1 MATRKISDLTLLT
14 TVSPS
19 DTLLLLDNSDPVD
32 TNKKTEVGSIFKAVP
47 GGTQNQ
53 PGLAFDQKTAT
64 GLYSTTQGE
73 LGISLGDSKLLLE
86 KQSTSLVLSARD
98 SADSNL
104 DLTFQ
109 ALGTGLIRFNS
120 TIAINDSVFTVPNS
134 SDNSKIIKFSATQL
148 PTGTTRTFVFPD
160 AGIDIDTVVTTTS
173 TQTLANKTLTAP
185 IFTGALQGV
194 GLTLSGDLQV
204 DGNST
209 VGSESADTLTVA
221 ATSTFNANITAN
233 NPVTINAATTTTADV
248 TLNQT
253 SGTGSYRK
261 LKFFDTSQDTNAG
274 RSVADL
280 SVTTDSAARFLDLTY
295 YDQDT
300 DYTSTNY
307 SYGIRAASIGYTLPQ
322 VTVNISNG
330 AVASFTITNAGA
342 NITAAM
348 TATISGDGSDA
359 LVTPVV
365 VNGAL
370 ESITIDAGGQDY
382 TSATITFVT
391 TGGALQYRTYNYATA
406 TEDKKEIIH
415 TGNLNLISAIG
426 SVSNLVTTGSVNFDD
441 GTFILDNTN
450 DRIGIDRTP
459 TAYKLEVGGD
469 IYFTGGLLIGG
480 DSSSFVVQK
489 RLDATPLKFNKY
501 DGTNEMIIDAAGNV
515 GINKSSPGKRLDVV
529 GDSNVD
535 GDFYVTETDS
545 VNQIGGALYAKRLK
559 LTDLNGAV
567 QTITADSISATSRTK
582 VIFHAYS

>member
-32 TNKKTEVGSIFKAVP
+32 TNKKSEVGSIFKAVP
-47 GGTQNQ
+47 GGSQNQ

-160 AGIDIDTVVTTTS
+160 AGVDIDTVVTTSS
-173 TQTLANKTLTAP
+173 TQTLTSKTLVSP
-185 IFTGALQGV
+185 VFTGDLQAV
-194 GLTLSGDLQV
+194 NLTLSGNLQV
-204 DGNST
+204 DGNT
-209 VGSESADTLTVA
+209 TLGSDNNDTLTVA
-221 ATSTFNANITAN
+221 AVSTFNANTTLN
-233 NPVTINAATTTTADV
+233 NPVTITAATTTTADV

-253 SGTGSYRK
+253 SGTGTYRK
-261 LKFFDTSQDTNAG
+261 LKFYDTSQNTNAG
-274 RSVADL
+274 GAVGDL
-280 SVTTDSAARFLDLTY
+280 GVTTDQASRYLDLSY
-295 YDQDT
+295 YDMDT
-300 DYTSTNY
+300 DYSSTMK
-307 SYGIRAASIGYTLPQ
+307 SYGMRIASVAFTLPD
-322 VTVNISNG
+322 VVVNIVNG
-330 AVASFTITNAGA
+330 AVDSFTITDPGA
-342 NITAAM
+342 NISQAM
-348 TATISGDGSDA
+348 TAVIVGDGSDA
-359 LVTPVV
+359 IVTPVV

-370 ESITIDAGGQDY
+370 ASVTINAGGQDY
-382 TSATITFVT
+382 TSATIQFT
-391 TGGALQYRTYNYATA
+391 TQGGGLQFRQYSVA
-406 TEDKKEIIH
+406 TETETKNEIIH
-415 TGNLNLISAIG
+415 TGNLSLISQIG

-441 GTFILDNTN
+441 GTFILDNVN
-450 DRIGIDRTP
+450 DRVGIDITP
-459 TAYKLEVGGD
+459 SQYKLEVGGD
-469 IYFTGGLLIGG
+469 IYFTGSQLIGG
-480 DSSSFVVQK
+480 DSSAFVLQR
-489 RLDATPLKFNKY
+489 RLDATPIKFNKF
-501 DGTNEMIIDAAGNV
+501 DGTTDMMIDSNGRV
-515 GINKSSPGKRLDVV
+515 GISKTPAKIFDVS

-535 GDFYVTETDS
+535 GDLYVTETDS
-545 VNQIGGALYAKRLK
+545 VNKVGGAIHAKRLK
-559 LTDLNGAV
+559 LTDINGAV
-567 QTITADSISATSRTK
+567 QTITADTISATSRTK

>member
-173 TQTLANKTLTAP
+173 TQTLANKTLTSP
-185 IFTGALQGV
+185 IFTGDLV
-194 GLTLSGDLQV
+194 GTNLTLGGNFQV

-209 VGSESADTLTVA
+209 LGSDNNDTVTVA
-221 ATSTFNANITAN
+221 AVSTFNANATLN

-274 RSVADL
+274 RAVADL
-280 SVTTDSAARFLDLTY
+280 AVTTDSAARFLDLTY

-370 ESITIDAGGQDY
+370 QSITIDAGGQDY

-441 GTFILDNTN
+441 GTFILDNAN
-450 DRIGIDRTP
+450 DRIGISRTP

>member
-274 RSVADL
+274 RAVADL
-280 SVTTDSAARFLDLTY
+280 AVTTDSAARFLDLTY

-426 SVSNLVTTGSVNFDD
+426 SVSNLVTTGSVNFDN
-441 GTFILDNTN
+441 GTFILDNAN
-450 DRIGIDRTP
+450 DRIGISRTP

-545 VNQIGGALYAKRLK
+545 VNKIGGALYAKRLK

>member
-32 TNKKTEVGSIFKAVP
+32 TNKKSEVGSIFKAVP
-47 GGTQNQ
+47 GGSQNQ

-86 KQSTSLVLSARD
+86 KQSTSLVLSCRD

-104 DLTFQ
+104 DLTLQ

-160 AGIDIDTVVTTTS
+160 PGVDIDTIVTTS
-173 TQTLANKTLTAP
+173 SVQTLSSKTLVSP
-185 IFTGALQGV
+185 VFTGDLQGV
-194 GLTLSGDLQV
+194 NLTLSGNLQV
-204 DGNST
+204 DGNTT
-209 VGSESADTLTVA
+209 VGSDNNDTLTVA
-221 ATSTFNANITAN
+221 AVSTFNANTTLN
-233 NPVTINAATTTTADV
+233 NPVTVNAATTTTADV
-248 TLNQT
+248 QINQT

-261 LKFFDTSQDTNAG
+261 LKFFDTSQNTNAG
-274 RSVADL
+274 SQVGDL
-280 SVTTDSAARFLDLTY
+280 GVTTDSASRFLDLTY
-295 YDQDT
+295 HDMDT
-300 DYTSTNY
+300 DYSSTLS
-307 SYGIRAASIGYTLPQ
+307 SYGMRIASIAYTLPD
-322 VTVNISNG
+322 VTVNIVNG
-330 AVASFTITNAGA
+330 AVDSFTIANAGA
-342 NITAAM
+342 NISQGLTAVI
-348 TATISGDGSDA
+348 TGDGSDA

-370 ESITIDAGGQDY
+370 ASITIDAGGQDY
-382 TSATITFVT
+382 TAATITFTT
-391 TGGALQYRTYNYATA
+391 TGGGLQYRTYNQALEQET
-406 TEDKKEIIH
+406 KNEIIH
-415 TGNLNLISAIG
+415 TGNLNLISQIG

-441 GTFILDNTN
+441 GTFVLDNTN
-450 DRIGIDRTP
+450 DRVGIDIVP
-459 TAYKLEVGGD
+459 SAYKLEVVGD
-469 IYFTGGLLIGG
+469 IYFTGSQLIGG
-480 DSSSFVVQK
+480 DSSQFVLQR
-489 RLDATPLKFNKY
+489 RLAATTMKFNKH
-501 DGTNEMIIDAAGNV
+501 DGTTQMLIDSDGNV
-515 GINKSSPGKRLDVV
+515 GINKSPTKRFDVD

-545 VNQIGGALYAKRLK
+545 VNAVGGSIYAKRLK

>member
-209 VGSESADTLTVA
+209 VGSEAADTLTVA

-370 ESITIDAGGQDY
+370 QSITIDAGGQDY

-441 GTFILDNTN
+441 GTFILDNAN
-450 DRIGIDRTP
+450 DRIGISRTP

-501 DGTNEMIIDAAGNV
+501 DGSNEMIIDAAGNV

-545 VNQIGGALYAKRLK
+545 VNKIGGALYAKRLK

>member
-32 TNKKTEVGSIFKAVP
+32 TNKKSEVGSIFKAVP
-47 GGTQNQ
+47 GGSQNQ

-134 SDNSKIIKFSATQL
+134 SDNSKVIKFSATQL

-160 AGIDIDTVVTTTS
+160 AGVDIDTIVTTSS
-173 TQTLANKTLTAP
+173 TQTLTSKTLVSP
-185 IFTGALQGV
+185 VFSGDLTGV
-194 GLTLSGDLQV
+194 NLTLSGNLQV

-209 VGSESADTLTVA
+209 LGSDNNDTLTVA
-221 ATSTFNANITAN
+221 AVSTFNANLTAN
-233 NPVTINAATTTTADV
+233 NPVTINAATTTTDDV
-248 TLNQT
+248 TINQT
-253 SGTGSYRK
+253 SGTGTYKK

-274 RSVADL
+274 REVADL
-280 SVTTDSAARFLDLTY
+280 AVTTDSAARFLDLSY
-295 YDQDT
+295 YDRDT
-300 DYTSTNY
+300 DYSSTNY
-307 SYGIRAASIGYTLPQ
+307 TYGMRIASIGYTLPEVV
-322 VTVNISNG
+322 VTITNG
-330 AVASFTITNAGA
+330 AVAGFTITNPGA
-342 NITAAM
+342 NISNTM
-348 TATISGDGSDA
+348 TATIVGDGSDA
-359 LVTPVV
+359 IITPVV
-365 VNGAL
+365 INGAL
-370 ESITIDAGGQDY
+370 DSITINAGGQDY
-382 TSATITFVT
+382 TSATVTFVT
-391 TGGALQYRTYNYATA
+391 SGGALQYRTYDHTGSSEAKN
-406 TEDKKEIIH
+406 EIIH

-426 SVSNLVTTGSVNFDD
+426 SVSNLITTGSVNFDD
-441 GTFILDNTN
+441 GTFVLDDTN
-450 DRIGIDRTP
+450 NRIGIGLTP
-459 TAYKLEVGGD
+459 SAYKLEVGGD
-469 IYFTGGLLIGG
+469 IYFTGSQFIGG
-480 DSSSFVVQK
+480 DSSSFVLQR
-489 RLDATPLKFNKY
+489 RLDATPIKFNKY
-501 DGTNEMIIDAAGNV
+501 DGTTEMIIDSAGNV
-515 GINKSSPGKRLDVV
+515 GINKTTPSKRLDVS

-535 GDFYVTETDS
+535 GDFYVTETDP
-545 VNQIGGALYAKRLK
+545 VNKVGGAIVAKRLK

-567 QTITADSISATSRTK
+567 QTITADTISATSRTK

>member
-32 TNKKTEVGSIFKAVP
+32 TNKKSEVGSIFKAVP
-47 GGTQNQ
+47 GGSQNQ

-104 DLTFQ
+104 DLTLQ

-160 AGIDIDTVVTTTS
+160 AGVDIDTIVTTSS
-173 TQTLANKTLTAP
+173 TQTLTSKTLVSP
-185 IFTGALQGV
+185 IFSGDLTGV
-194 GLTLSGDLQV
+194 NLTLSGDLQV

-209 VGSESADTLTVA
+209 IGSDNTDTLTVA
-221 ATSTFNANITAN
+221 AVTTLNANLTAN
-233 NPVTINAATTTTADV
+233 NPVTINATTTATDDI
-248 TLNQT
+248 TLNQISST
-253 SGTGSYRK
+253 GTYKK

-274 RSVADL
+274 KLAGDL
-280 SVTTDSAARFLDLTY
+280 AVSTDSASRYLDLAY
-295 YDQDT
+295 YDRDT
-300 DYTSTNY
+300 DYSSTNY
-307 SYGIRAASIGYTLPQ
+307 SYGMRIASIGYTMPS
-322 VTVNISNG
+322 VVVNITNG
-330 AVASFTITNAGA
+330 AVSGFTIVNPGA
-342 NITAAM
+342 NISKAM
-348 TATISGDGSDA
+348 TAVITGDGSDA

-370 ESITIDAGGQDY
+370 SSVTIDAGGQDY
-382 TSATITFVT
+382 TTAAIEFT
-391 TGGALQYRTYNYATA
+391 TSGGALQYRQYDYGSS
-406 TEDKKEIIH
+406 TETKNEIIH
-415 TGNLNLISAIG
+415 TGNLSLISQIG
-426 SVSNLVTTGSVNFDD
+426 AVSNLVTTGSVNFDD
-441 GTFILDNTN
+441 GTFILDDTN
-450 DRIGIDRTP
+450 DRVGIDITP

-469 IYFTGGLLIGG
+469 IYFTGGQLIGG
-480 DSSSFVVQK
+480 DSSAFVLQR
-489 RLDATPLKFNKY
+489 RLDATPIRFNKF
-501 DGTNEMIIDAAGNV
+501 DGTTEMMIDSNGNV
-515 GINKSSPGKRLDVV
+515 GIAKTPAKRLDVT

-535 GDFYVTETDS
+535 GDFYVTETDP
-545 VNQIGGALYAKRLK
+545 VNKTGGAIYAKRLK

-567 QTITADSISATSRTK
+567 QTITADTISATSRTK

>member
-1 MATRKISDLTLLT
+1 VATRKISDLTLLT

-32 TNKKTEVGSIFKAVP
+32 TNKKSEVGSIFKAVP
-47 GGTQNQ
+47 GGSQNQ

-160 AGIDIDTVVTTTS
+160 AGVDIDTIVTTSS
-173 TQTLANKTLTAP
+173 TQTLTSKTLVSP
-185 IFTGALQGV
+185 IFTGDLQGAN
-194 GLTLSGDLQV
+194 LTLSGDLQV
-204 DGNST
+204 DGNTT
-209 VGSESADTLTVA
+209 VGSDNNDTLTVA
-221 ATSTFNANITAN
+221 AVSTFNANATLN
-233 NPVTINAATTTTADV
+233 NPVTINAATTSTDDITI
-248 TLNQT
+248 NQT
-253 SGTGSYRK
+253 SGTGTYKK

-274 RSVADL
+274 RNVADL
-280 SVTTDSAARFLDLTY
+280 AVSTDQASRYLDLKY

-300 DYTSTNY
+300 DYSSTNY
-307 SYGIRAASIGYTLPQ
+307 TYGMRIASIAYTMPD
-322 VTVNISNG
+322 VTVNITNG
-330 AVASFTITNAGA
+330 AVAGFTITDPGA
-342 NITAAM
+342 NISGSLTAV
-348 TATISGDGSDA
+348 IVGDGSDA
-359 LVTPVV
+359 IVTPVV
-365 VNGAL
+365 INGEL
-370 ESITIDAGGQDY
+370 SSITIDAGGQDY
-382 TSATITFVT
+382 TSATINFTTF
-391 TGGALQYRTYNYATA
+391 GGGIQYRQYNHATA
-406 TEDKKEIIH
+406 TETKNEIIH
-415 TGNLNLISAIG
+415 TGNLSLISQIG
-426 SVSNLVTTGSVNFDD
+426 SVSNLITTGSVNFDD
-441 GTFILDNTN
+441 GTFILDDTN
-450 DRIGIDRTP
+450 DRVGIDITP

-469 IYFTGGLLIGG
+469 IYFTGSQLIGG
-480 DSSSFVVQK
+480 DTSAFVFQR
-489 RLDATPLKFNKY
+489 RLDATPMKFNKY
-501 DGTNEMIIDAAGNV
+501 DGTTEMMIDSNGQV
-515 GINKSSPGKRLDVV
+515 GINKSPTKRFDVD

-545 VNQIGGALYAKRLK
+545 VNQVGGAVHAKRLK
-559 LTDLNGAV
+559 LTDINGAV
-567 QTITADSISATSRTK
+567 QTITADTISATSRTK

>member
-1 MATRKISDLTLLT
+1 VATRKISDLTLLT

-32 TNKKTEVGSIFKAVP
+32 TNKKSEVGSIFKAVP
-47 GGTQNQ
+47 GGSQNQ

-86 KQSTSLVLSARD
+86 KQSTSLVLSCRD

-104 DLTFQ
+104 DLTLQ

-160 AGIDIDTVVTTTS
+160 PGVDIDTIVTTS
-173 TQTLANKTLTAP
+173 SVQTLSSKTLVSP
-185 IFTGALQGV
+185 VFTGDLQGV
-194 GLTLSGDLQV
+194 NLTLSGNLQV
-204 DGNST
+204 DGNTT
-209 VGSESADTLTVA
+209 VGSDNNDTLTVA
-221 ATSTFNANITAN
+221 AVSTFNANTTLN
-233 NPVTINAATTTTADV
+233 NPVTVNAATTTTADV
-248 TLNQT
+248 QINQT

-261 LKFFDTSQDTNAG
+261 LKFFDTSQNTNAG
-274 RSVADL
+274 SQVGDL
-280 SVTTDSAARFLDLTY
+280 GVTTDSASRFLDLTY
-295 YDQDT
+295 HDMDT
-300 DYTSTNY
+300 DYSSTLS
-307 SYGIRAASIGYTLPQ
+307 SYGMRIASIAYTLPD
-322 VTVNISNG
+322 VTVNIVNG
-330 AVASFTITNAGA
+330 AVDSFTIANAGA
-342 NITAAM
+342 NISQGLTAVI
-348 TATISGDGSDA
+348 TGDGSDA

-370 ESITIDAGGQDY
+370 ASITIDAGGQDY
-382 TSATITFVT
+382 TAATITFTT
-391 TGGALQYRTYNYATA
+391 TGGGLQYRTYNQALEQET
-406 TEDKKEIIH
+406 KNEIIH
-415 TGNLNLISAIG
+415 TGNLNLISQIG
-426 SVSNLVTTGSVNFDD
+426 SVTNLVTTGSVNFDD
-441 GTFILDNTN
+441 GTFVLDNTN
-450 DRIGIDRTP
+450 DRVGIDIVP
-459 TAYKLEVGGD
+459 SAYKLEVGGD
-469 IYFTGGLLIGG
+469 IYFTGSQLIGG
-480 DSSSFVVQK
+480 DSSQFVLQR
-489 RLDATPLKFNKY
+489 RLAATTMKFNKH
-501 DGTNEMIIDAAGNV
+501 DGTTQMLIDSDGNV
-515 GINKSSPGKRLDVV
+515 GINKSPTKRFDVD

-545 VNQIGGALYAKRLK
+545 VNAVGGSIYAKRLK

>member
-32 TNKKTEVGSIFKAVP
+32 TNKKSEVGSIFKAVP
-47 GGTQNQ
+47 GGSQNQ

-160 AGIDIDTVVTTTS
+160 AGVDIDTIVTTSS
-173 TQTLANKTLTAP
+173 TQTLTSKTLVSP
-185 IFTGALQGV
+185 IFTGDLTGV
-194 GLTLSGDLQV
+194 NLTLSGDLQV

-209 VGSESADTLTVA
+209 IGSDNNDTLTVA
-221 ATSTFNANITAN
+221 AVSTFNANATLN
-233 NPVTINAATTTTADV
+233 NPVTINAATTSTDDITI
-248 TLNQT
+248 NQT
-253 SGTGSYRK
+253 SGTGTYKK

-274 RSVADL
+274 RDVADL
-280 SVTTDSAARFLDLTY
+280 AVSTDQASRYLDLKY

-300 DYTSTNY
+300 DYSSTNY
-307 SYGIRAASIGYTLPQ
+307 TYGMRIASIAYTMPD
-322 VTVNISNG
+322 VTVNITNG
-330 AVASFTITNAGA
+330 AVAGFTITDPGA
-342 NITAAM
+342 NISGSLTAV
-348 TATISGDGSDA
+348 IVGDGSDA
-359 LVTPVV
+359 IVTPVV
-365 VNGAL
+365 INGEL
-370 ESITIDAGGQDY
+370 SSITIDAGGQDY
-382 TSATITFVT
+382 TSATINFTTF
-391 TGGALQYRTYNYATA
+391 GGGLQYRQYNHATS
-406 TEDKKEIIH
+406 TETKNEIIH
-415 TGNLNLISAIG
+415 TGNLSLIRQIG

-441 GTFILDNTN
+441 GTFILDDTN
-450 DRIGIDRTP
+450 DRVGIDITP

-469 IYFTGGLLIGG
+469 IYFTGSQLIGG
-480 DSSSFVVQK
+480 DTSAFVFQR
-489 RLDATPLKFNKY
+489 RLDATPMKFNKY
-501 DGTNEMIIDAAGNV
+501 DGTTEMTIDANGQV
-515 GINKSSPGKRLDVV
+515 GINKSPTKRFDVD

-545 VNQIGGALYAKRLK
+545 VNQVGGAVHAKRLK
-559 LTDLNGAV
+559 LTDINGAV
-567 QTITADSISATSRTK
+567 QTITADTISATSRTK

>member
-32 TNKKTEVGSIFKAVP
+32 TNKKSEVGSIFKAVP
-47 GGTQNQ
+47 GGSQNQ
-53 PGLAFDQKTAT
+53 PGLSFDQKTAT

-160 AGIDIDTVVTTTS
+160 AGVDIDTIVTTSS
-173 TQTLANKTLTAP
+173 TQTLTSKTLVSP
-185 IFTGALQGV
+185 IFSGDLTGV
-194 GLTLSGDLQV
+194 NLTLSGNLQV

-209 VGSESADTLTVA
+209 LGSDNNDTLTVA
-221 ATSTFNANITAN
+221 AVSTFNANLTAN
-233 NPVTINAATTTTADV
+233 NPVTINAATTTTDDV
-248 TLNQT
+248 TINQT
-253 SGTGSYRK
+253 SGTGTYKK

-274 RSVADL
+274 RDVADL
-280 SVTTDSAARFLDLTY
+280 AVTTDSAARFLDLSY
-295 YDQDT
+295 YDRDT
-300 DYTSTNY
+300 DYSSTNY
-307 SYGIRAASIGYTLPQ
+307 TYGMRIASIGYTLPEVV
-322 VTVNISNG
+322 VTITNG
-330 AVASFTITNAGA
+330 AVAGFTITNPGA
-342 NITAAM
+342 NISNTM
-348 TATISGDGSDA
+348 TATIVGDGSDA
-359 LVTPVV
+359 IITPVV

-370 ESITIDAGGQDY
+370 DSITINAGGQDY
-382 TSATITFVT
+382 TSATVTFVT
-391 TGGALQYRTYNYATA
+391 SGGALQYRTYDHTGSSEAKN
-406 TEDKKEIIH
+406 EIIH

-441 GTFILDNTN
+441 GTFVLDDTN
-450 DRIGIDRTP
+450 NRIGIGLTP
-459 TAYKLEVGGD
+459 SAYKLEVGGD
-469 IYFTGGLLIGG
+469 IYFTGSQFIGG
-480 DSSSFVVQK
+480 DSSSFVLQR
-489 RLDATPLKFNKY
+489 RLDATPIKFNKY
-501 DGTNEMIIDAAGNV
+501 DGTTEMIIDSAGNV
-515 GINKSSPGKRLDVV
+515 GINKTTPSKRLDVS

-535 GDFYVTETDS
+535 GDFYVTETDP
-545 VNQIGGALYAKRLK
+545 VNKVGGAIVAKRLK

-567 QTITADSISATSRTK
+567 QTITADTISATSRTK

>member
-32 TNKKTEVGSIFKAVP
+32 TNKKSEVGSIFKAVP
-47 GGTQNQ
+47 GGSQNQ

-86 KQSTSLVLSARD
+86 KQSTSLVLSCRD

-104 DLTFQ
+104 DLTLQ

-160 AGIDIDTVVTTTS
+160 PGVEIDTIVTTS
-173 TQTLANKTLTAP
+173 SVQTLTSKTLVSP
-185 IFTGALQGV
+185 VFTGDLQGV
-194 GLTLSGDLQV
+194 NLTLSGNLQV
-204 DGNST
+204 DGNT
-209 VGSESADTLTVA
+209 TLGSDNSDTLTVA
-221 ATSTFNANITAN
+221 AVSTFNANTTLN
-233 NPVTINAATTTTADV
+233 NPVTVNAATTTTADV
-248 TLNQT
+248 QINQT

-261 LKFFDTSQDTNAG
+261 LKFFDTSQNTNAG
-274 RSVADL
+274 SQVGDL
-280 SVTTDSAARFLDLTY
+280 GVTTDSASRFLDLTY
-295 YDQDT
+295 HDMDT
-300 DYTSTNY
+300 DYSSTLS
-307 SYGIRAASIGYTLPQ
+307 SYGMRIASIAYTLPD
-322 VTVNISNG
+322 VTVNIVNG
-330 AVASFTITNAGA
+330 AVDSFTIANAGA
-342 NITAAM
+342 NISQGM
-348 TATISGDGSDA
+348 TAVITGDGSDA

-370 ESITIDAGGQDY
+370 ASITIDAGGQDY
-382 TSATITFVT
+382 TSATITFTT
-391 TGGALQYRTYNYATA
+391 TGGGLQYRTYNQALEQET
-406 TEDKKEIIH
+406 KNEIIH
-415 TGNLNLISAIG
+415 TGNLNLISQIG

-441 GTFILDNTN
+441 GTFVLDNTN
-450 DRIGIDRTP
+450 DRVGIDIVP
-459 TAYKLEVGGD
+459 SAYKLEVGGD
-469 IYFTGGLLIGG
+469 IYFTGSQLIGG
-480 DSSSFVVQK
+480 DSSQFVLQR
-489 RLDATPLKFNKY
+489 RLAATTMKFNKH
-501 DGTNEMIIDAAGNV
+501 DGTTQMLIDSDGNV
-515 GINKSSPGKRLDVV
+515 GINKSPTKRFDVD

-545 VNQIGGALYAKRLK
+545 VNAVGGSIHAKRLK

>member
-32 TNKKTEVGSIFKAVP
+32 TNKKSEVGSIFKAVP
-47 GGTQNQ
+47 GGSQNQ

-86 KQSTSLVLSARD
+86 KQSTSLVLSCRD

-104 DLTFQ
+104 DLTLQ

-160 AGIDIDTVVTTTS
+160 PGVEIDTIVTTS
-173 TQTLANKTLTAP
+173 SVQTLTSKTLVSP
-185 IFTGALQGV
+185 IFTGDLQGAN
-194 GLTLSGDLQV
+194 LTLSGNIQV

-209 VGSESADTLTVA
+209 LGSDNNDTLTVA
-221 ATSTFNANITAN
+221 AVSTFNANTTLN
-233 NPVTINAATTTTADV
+233 NPVTVNAATTTTADV
-248 TLNQT
+248 QINQT

-261 LKFFDTSQDTNAG
+261 LKFFDTSQNTNAG
-274 RSVADL
+274 SQVGDL
-280 SVTTDSAARFLDLTY
+280 GVTTDSASRFLDLTY
-295 YDQDT
+295 HDMDT
-300 DYTSTNY
+300 DYSSTLS
-307 SYGIRAASIGYTLPQ
+307 SYGMRIASIAYTLPD
-322 VTVNISNG
+322 VTVNIVNG
-330 AVASFTITNAGA
+330 AVDSFTIANAGA
-342 NITAAM
+342 NISQGM
-348 TATISGDGSDA
+348 TAVITGDGSDA

-370 ESITIDAGGQDY
+370 ASITIDAGGQDY
-382 TSATITFVT
+382 TSATITFTT
-391 TGGALQYRTYNYATA
+391 TGGGLQYRTYNQALEQET
-406 TEDKKEIIH
+406 KNEIIH
-415 TGNLNLISAIG
+415 TGNLNLISQIG

-441 GTFILDNTN
+441 GTFVLDNTN
-450 DRIGIDRTP
+450 DRVGIDIVP
-459 TAYKLEVGGD
+459 SAYKLEVGGD
-469 IYFTGGLLIGG
+469 IYFTGSQLIGG
-480 DSSSFVVQK
+480 DSSQFVLQR
-489 RLDATPLKFNKY
+489 RLAATTMKFNKH
-501 DGTNEMIIDAAGNV
+501 DGTTQMLIDSDGNV
-515 GINKSSPGKRLDVV
+515 GINKSPAKRFDVD

-545 VNQIGGALYAKRLK
+545 VNAVGGSIHAKRLK

>member
-1 MATRKISDLTLLT
+1 VATRKISDLTLLT

-370 ESITIDAGGQDY
+370 QSITIDAGGQDY
-382 TSATITFVT
+382 TSATISFVT

-406 TEDKKEIIH
+406 TEDKKRLS
-415 TGNLNLISAIG
+415 TQVTLI
-426 SVSNLVTTGSVNFDD
+426 
-441 GTFILDNTN
+441 
-450 DRIGIDRTP
+450 
-459 TAYKLEVGGD
+459 
-469 IYFTGGLLIGG
+469 
-480 DSSSFVVQK
+480 
-489 RLDATPLKFNKY
+489 
-501 DGTNEMIIDAAGNV
+501 
-515 GINKSSPGKRLDVV
+515 
-529 GDSNVD
+529 
-535 GDFYVTETDS
+535 
-545 VNQIGGALYAKRLK
+545 
-559 LTDLNGAV
+559 
-567 QTITADSISATSRTK
+567 
-582 VIFHAYS
+582 

>member
-1 MATRKISDLTLLT
+1 VATRKISDLTLLT

-47 GGTQNQ
+47 GGSQNQ

-160 AGIDIDTVVTTTS
+160 AGVDIDTLVTASS
-173 TQTLANKTLTAP
+173 TQTLTSKTLVSP
-185 IFTGALQGV
+185 IFSGDLTGV
-194 GLTLSGDLQV
+194 NLTLSGDFQV

-209 VGSESADTLTVA
+209 VGSDNNDTLTVA
-221 ATSTFNANITAN
+221 AVSTFNANLTAN

-248 TLNQT
+248 QLNQT
-253 SGTGSYRK
+253 SGTGTYRK

-280 SVTTDSAARFLDLTY
+280 GVTTDSAARYLDLKY

-300 DYTSTNY
+300 DYSSSNY
-307 SYGIRAASIGYTLPQ
+307 TYGVRIASVGYTLPE
-322 VTVNISNG
+322 VTVTITNG
-330 AVASFTITNAGA
+330 AVAGFTITNPGA
-342 NITAAM
+342 NISQAM
-348 TATISGDGSDA
+348 TATITGDGSDA
-359 LVTPVV
+359 LITPVV

-370 ESITIDAGGQDY
+370 SSITIDAGGQDY
-382 TSATITFVT
+382 TTATVAFVT
-391 TGGALQYRTYNYATA
+391 SGGALQYRTYNHTTT
-406 TEDKKEIIH
+406 TEAKNEIIH
-415 TGNLNLISAIG
+415 TGNLGLISAIG
-426 SVSNLVTTGSVNFDD
+426 SVNNLVTTGSVNFDD
-441 GTFILDNTN
+441 GTFILDDTN
-450 DRIGIDRTP
+450 DRVGIDRTP

-480 DSSSFVVQK
+480 DSSNLSIQK
-489 RLDATPLKFNKY
+489 RLAATPLKFNKY
-501 DGTNEMIIDAAGNV
+501 DGTNEMIIDSNGNV
-515 GINKSSPGKRLDVV
+515 GINRSSPSKRLDVV

-545 VNQIGGALYAKRLK
+545 VNQIGGAIYAKRLK
-559 LTDLNGAV
+559 LEDLNGAV

>member
-32 TNKKTEVGSIFKAVP
+32 TNKKSEVGSIFKAVP
-47 GGTQNQ
+47 GGSQNQ

-160 AGIDIDTVVTTTS
+160 AGVDIDTIVTTSS
-173 TQTLANKTLTAP
+173 TQTLTSKTLVSP
-185 IFTGALQGV
+185 IFSGDLTGV
-194 GLTLSGDLQV
+194 NLTLSGNIQV
-204 DGNST
+204 DGNT
-209 VGSESADTLTVA
+209 TLGSDNNDTLTVA
-221 ATSTFNANITAN
+221 AVSTFNANLTAN
-233 NPVTINAATTTTADV
+233 NPVTINAATTTTDDV
-248 TLNQT
+248 TINQT
-253 SGTGSYRK
+253 SGTGTYKK

-274 RSVADL
+274 RDVADFA
-280 SVTTDSAARFLDLTY
+280 VTTDSAARFLDLSY
-295 YDQDT
+295 YDRDT
-300 DYTSTNY
+300 DYSSTNY
-307 SYGIRAASIGYTLPQ
+307 TYGMRIASIGYTLPEVV
-322 VTVNISNG
+322 VTITNG
-330 AVASFTITNAGA
+330 AVAGFTITNPGA
-342 NITAAM
+342 NISNTM
-348 TATISGDGSDA
+348 TATIVGDGSDA
-359 LVTPVV
+359 IITPVV

-370 ESITIDAGGQDY
+370 DSITINAGGQDY
-382 TSATITFVT
+382 TSATVTFVT
-391 TGGALQYRTYNYATA
+391 SGGALQYRTYDHTGSSESKN
-406 TEDKKEIIH
+406 EIIH

-441 GTFILDNTN
+441 GTFVLDDTN
-450 DRIGIDRTP
+450 NRIGIGLTP
-459 TAYKLEVGGD
+459 SAYKLEEGGD
-469 IYFTGGLLIGG
+469 IYFTDSQLIGG
-480 DSSSFVVQK
+480 ESSSFVVQR
-489 RLDATPLKFNKY
+489 RLDATPMKFNKY
-501 DGTNEMIIDAAGNV
+501 DGTTEMTIDADGQV
-515 GINKSSPGKRLDVV
+515 GINKSPTKRFDVA

-535 GDFYVTETDS
+535 GDLYVTETDP
-545 VNQIGGALYAKRLK
+545 VNKVGGAIVAKRLK

-567 QTITADSISATSRTK
+567 QTITADTISATSRTK

>member
-1 MATRKISDLTLLT
+1 VATRKISDLTLLT

-209 VGSESADTLTVA
+209 VGSEAADTLTVA

-322 VTVNISNG
+322 VTVNITNG

-370 ESITIDAGGQDY
+370 QSITIDAGGQDY

-450 DRIGIDRTP
+450 DRIGISRTP

-501 DGTNEMIIDAAGNV
+501 DGSNEMIIDAAGNV

-545 VNQIGGALYAKRLK
+545 VNKIGGALYAKRLK

>member
-370 ESITIDAGGQDY
+370 QSITIDAGGQDY

>member
-274 RSVADL
+274 RAVADL
-280 SVTTDSAARFLDLTY
+280 AVTTDSAARFLDLTY

-370 ESITIDAGGQDY
+370 QSITIDAGGQDY

-441 GTFILDNTN
+441 GTFILDNAN
-450 DRIGIDRTP
+450 DRIGISRTP

-480 DSSSFVVQK
+480 DSSNFVVQK

-501 DGTNEMIIDAAGNV
+501 DGSNEMIIDAAGNV

-545 VNQIGGALYAKRLK
+545 VNKIGGALYAKRLK

>member
-32 TNKKTEVGSIFKAVP
+32 TNKKSEVGSIFKAVP
-47 GGTQNQ
+47 GGSQNQ

-104 DLTFQ
+104 DLTLQ

-160 AGIDIDTVVTTTS
+160 AGVDIDTVVTTSS
-173 TQTLANKTLTAP
+173 TQTLTSKTLVSP
-185 IFTGALQGV
+185 IFSGDLTGV
-194 GLTLSGDLQV
+194 NLTLSGDLQV

-209 VGSESADTLTVA
+209 VGSDNTDTLTVA
-221 ATSTFNANITAN
+221 ATTTLNANLTAN
-233 NPVTINAATTTTADV
+233 NPVTINATTTATDDI
-248 TLNQT
+248 TLNQISST
-253 SGTGSYRK
+253 GTYKK

-274 RSVADL
+274 KLAGDL
-280 SVTTDSAARFLDLTY
+280 AVSTDSASRYLDLSY
-295 YDQDT
+295 YDRDT
-300 DYTSTNY
+300 DYSSTNY
-307 SYGIRAASIGYTLPQ
+307 SYGMRVASIGYTMPD
-322 VTVNISNG
+322 VTVNIVNG
-330 AVASFTITNAGA
+330 AIDSFTIVNAGA
-342 NITAAM
+342 NITKAM
-348 TATISGDGSDA
+348 TATIVGDGSDA
-359 LVTPVV
+359 IVTPVI

-370 ESITIDAGGQDY
+370 ASITIDAGGQDY
-382 TSATITFVT
+382 TTATISFVT
-391 TGGALQYRTYNYATA
+391 SGGALQYRQYDYATS
-406 TEDKKEIIH
+406 TETKNEVIH
-415 TGNLNLISAIG
+415 TGNLGLISAIG
-426 SVSNLVTTGSVNFDD
+426 AVSNLVTTGSVNFDD
-441 GTFILDNTN
+441 GTFILDDTN
-450 DRIGIDRTP
+450 DRVGIDITP

-469 IYFTGGLLIGG
+469 IYFTGGQLIGG
-480 DSSSFVVQK
+480 DSSAFVLQR
-489 RLDATPLKFNKY
+489 RLDATPIRFNKF
-501 DGTNEMIIDAAGNV
+501 DGTTEMMIDSNGRV
-515 GINKSSPGKRLDVV
+515 GIGKTPAKSLDVT

-535 GDFYVTETDS
+535 GDFYVTETDPI
-545 VNQIGGALYAKRLK
+545 NQTGGAIHAKRLK

-567 QTITADSISATSRTK
+567 QTITADTISATSRTK

>member
-47 GGTQNQ
+47 GGSQNQ

-104 DLTFQ
+104 DLTLQ

-160 AGIDIDTVVTTTS
+160 AGVDIDTVVTTSS
-173 TQTLANKTLTAP
+173 TQTLTSKTLVSP
-185 IFTGALQGV
+185 IFSGDLTGV
-194 GLTLSGDLQV
+194 NLTLSGDLQV

-209 VGSESADTLTVA
+209 IGSDNTDTLTVA
-221 ATSTFNANITAN
+221 AVTTLNANLTAN
-233 NPVTINAATTTTADV
+233 NPVTINATTTATDDI

-253 SGTGSYRK
+253 SSTGTYKK

-274 RSVADL
+274 KLAGDL
-280 SVTTDSAARFLDLTY
+280 AVSTDSASRYLDLAY
-295 YDQDT
+295 YDRDT
-300 DYTSTNY
+300 DYSSTNY
-307 SYGIRAASIGYTLPQ
+307 SYGMRIASIGYTMPD
-322 VTVNISNG
+322 VTVNIVNG
-330 AVASFTITNAGA
+330 AVDSFTIVNPGA
-342 NITAAM
+342 NITKAI
-348 TATISGDGSDA
+348 TATIVGDGSDA
-359 LVTPVV
+359 LVTPVI

-370 ESITIDAGGQDY
+370 ASITIDAGGQDY
-382 TSATITFVT
+382 TAATITFVT
-391 TGGALQYRTYNYATA
+391 SGGALQYRQYDYATS
-406 TEDKKEIIH
+406 TETKNEIIH
-415 TGNLNLISAIG
+415 TGNLALISQIG
-426 SVSNLVTTGSVNFDD
+426 AVSNLVTTGSVNFDD
-441 GTFILDNTN
+441 GTFILDDTN
-450 DRIGIDRTP
+450 DRVGIDMTP

-469 IYFTGGLLIGG
+469 IYFTGGQLIGG
-480 DSSSFVVQK
+480 DSSAFVLQR
-489 RLDATPLKFNKY
+489 RLDATPIRFNKF
-501 DGTNEMIIDAAGNV
+501 DGTTEMMIDSNGNV
-515 GINKSSPGKRLDVV
+515 GIAKTPAKRLDVT

-535 GDFYVTETDS
+535 GDFYVTETDP
-545 VNQIGGALYAKRLK
+545 VNKIGGAIYAKRLK

-567 QTITADSISATSRTK
+567 QTITADTISATSRTK

>member
-32 TNKKTEVGSIFKAVP
+32 TNKKSEVGSIFKAVP
-47 GGTQNQ
+47 GGSQNQ

-148 PTGTTRTFVFPD
+148 PTATTRTFVFPD
-160 AGIDIDTVVTTTS
+160 AGVDTDTIVTTSS
-173 TQTLANKTLTAP
+173 TQTLTSKTLVSP
-185 IFTGALQGV
+185 IFTGDLTGV
-194 GLTLSGDLQV
+194 NLTLSGNLQV

-209 VGSESADTLTVA
+209 IGSDNNDTLTVA
-221 ATSTFNANITAN
+221 AVSTFNANATLN
-233 NPVTINAATTTTADV
+233 NPVTINAATTSTDDITI
-248 TLNQT
+248 NQT
-253 SGTGSYRK
+253 SGTGTYKK

-274 RSVADL
+274 RDVADL
-280 SVTTDSAARFLDLTY
+280 AVSTDQASRYLDLKY

-300 DYTSTNY
+300 DYSSTNY
-307 SYGIRAASIGYTLPQ
+307 TYGMRIASIAYTMPD
-322 VTVNISNG
+322 VTVNITNG
-330 AVASFTITNAGA
+330 AVAGFTITDPGA
-342 NITAAM
+342 NISGSLTAV
-348 TATISGDGSDA
+348 IVGDGSDA
-359 LVTPVV
+359 IVTPVV
-365 VNGAL
+365 INGEL
-370 ESITIDAGGQDY
+370 SSVTIDAGGQDY
-382 TSATITFVT
+382 TSATINFTTF
-391 TGGALQYRTYNYATA
+391 GGGLQYRQYNHATS
-406 TEDKKEIIH
+406 TETKNEIIH
-415 TGNLNLISAIG
+415 TGNLSLIRQIG

-441 GTFILDNTN
+441 GTFILDDTN
-450 DRIGIDRTP
+450 DRVGIDITP

-469 IYFTGGLLIGG
+469 IYFTGSQLIGG
-480 DSSSFVVQK
+480 DTSAFVFQR
-489 RLDATPLKFNKY
+489 RLDATPMKFNKY
-501 DGTNEMIIDAAGNV
+501 DGTTEMTIDANGQV
-515 GINKSSPGKRLDVV
+515 GINKSPTKRFDVD

-545 VNQIGGALYAKRLK
+545 VNQVGGAVHAKRLK
-559 LTDLNGAV
+559 LTDINGAV
-567 QTITADSISATSRTK
+567 QTITADTISATSRTK

>member
-32 TNKKTEVGSIFKAVP
+32 TNKKSEVGSIFKAVP
-47 GGTQNQ
+47 GGSQNQ

-134 SDNSKIIKFSATQL
+134 SDNSKVIKFSATQL

-160 AGIDIDTVVTTTS
+160 AGVDIDTIVTTSS
-173 TQTLANKTLTAP
+173 TQTLTSKTLVSP
-185 IFTGALQGV
+185 IFSGDLTGV
-194 GLTLSGDLQV
+194 NLTLSGNLQV

-209 VGSESADTLTVA
+209 IGSDNNDTLTVA
-221 ATSTFNANITAN
+221 AVSTFNANATLN
-233 NPVTINAATTTTADV
+233 NPVTINAATTSTDDITI
-248 TLNQT
+248 NQT
-253 SGTGSYRK
+253 SGTGTYKK

-274 RSVADL
+274 RDVADL
-280 SVTTDSAARFLDLTY
+280 AVSTDQASRYLDLKY

-300 DYTSTNY
+300 DYSSTNY
-307 SYGIRAASIGYTLPQ
+307 TYGMRIASIAYTMPD
-322 VTVNISNG
+322 VTVNITNG
-330 AVASFTITNAGA
+330 AVAGFTITDPGA
-342 NITAAM
+342 NISGSLTAV
-348 TATISGDGSDA
+348 IVGDGSDA
-359 LVTPVV
+359 IVTPVV
-365 VNGAL
+365 INGEL
-370 ESITIDAGGQDY
+370 SSVTIDAGGQDY
-382 TSATITFVT
+382 TSATINFTTF
-391 TGGALQYRTYNYATA
+391 GGGLQYRQYNHATS
-406 TEDKKEIIH
+406 TETKNEIIH
-415 TGNLNLISAIG
+415 TGNLSLIRQIG

-441 GTFILDNTN
+441 GTFILDDTN
-450 DRIGIDRTP
+450 DRVGIDITP

-469 IYFTGGLLIGG
+469 IYFTGSQLIGG
-480 DSSSFVVQK
+480 DTSAFVFQR
-489 RLDATPLKFNKY
+489 RLDATPMKFNKY
-501 DGTNEMIIDAAGNV
+501 DGTTEMTIDANGQV
-515 GINKSSPGKRLDVV
+515 GINKSPTKRFDVD

-545 VNQIGGALYAKRLK
+545 VNQVGGAVHAKRLK
-559 LTDLNGAV
+559 LTDINGAV
-567 QTITADSISATSRTK
+567 QTITADTISATSRTK

>member
-32 TNKKTEVGSIFKAVP
+32 TNKKSEVGSIFKAVP
-47 GGTQNQ
+47 GGSQNQ

-104 DLTFQ
+104 DLTLQ

-160 AGIDIDTVVTTTS
+160 AGVDIDTIVTTSS
-173 TQTLANKTLTAP
+173 TQTLTSKTLVSP
-185 IFTGALQGV
+185 IFTGDLTGV
-194 GLTLSGDLQV
+194 NLTLSGNLQV

-209 VGSESADTLTVA
+209 LGSDNNDTLTVA
-221 ATSTFNANITAN
+221 AVSTFNANLTAN
-233 NPVTINAATTTTADV
+233 NPVTINAATTTTDDV
-248 TLNQT
+248 TINQT
-253 SGTGSYRK
+253 SGTGTYKK

-274 RSVADL
+274 REVADL
-280 SVTTDSAARFLDLTY
+280 AVTTDSAARFLDLSY
-295 YDQDT
+295 YDRDT
-300 DYTSTNY
+300 DYSSTNY
-307 SYGIRAASIGYTLPQ
+307 TYGMRIASIGYTLPEVV
-322 VTVNISNG
+322 VTITNG
-330 AVASFTITNAGA
+330 AVAGFTITNPGA
-342 NITAAM
+342 NISNTM
-348 TATISGDGSDA
+348 TATIVGDGSDA
-359 LVTPVV
+359 IITPVV

-370 ESITIDAGGQDY
+370 DSITINAGGQDY
-382 TSATITFVT
+382 TSATVTFVT
-391 TGGALQYRTYNYATA
+391 SGGALQYRTYDHTGSSEAKN
-406 TEDKKEIIH
+406 EIIH

-441 GTFILDNTN
+441 GTFVLDDTN
-450 DRIGIDRTP
+450 NRIGIGLTP
-459 TAYKLEVGGD
+459 SAYKLEVGGD
-469 IYFTGGLLIGG
+469 IYFTGSQFIGG
-480 DSSSFVVQK
+480 DSSSFVLQR
-489 RLDATPLKFNKY
+489 RLDATPIKFNKY
-501 DGTNEMIIDAAGNV
+501 DGTTEMIIDSAGNV
-515 GINKSSPGKRLDVV
+515 GINKTTPSKRLDVS

-535 GDFYVTETDS
+535 GDFYVTETDP
-545 VNQIGGALYAKRLK
+545 VNKVGGAIVAKRLK

-567 QTITADSISATSRTK
+567 QTITADTISATSRTK

>member
-32 TNKKTEVGSIFKAVP
+32 TNKKSEVGSIFKAVP

-160 AGIDIDTVVTTTS
+160 AGVDIDTIVTTSS
-173 TQTLANKTLTAP
+173 TQTLTSKTLVSP
-185 IFTGALQGV
+185 IFTGDLTAV
-194 GLTLSGDLQV
+194 NLTLSGNIQV
-204 DGNST
+204 DGNT
-209 VGSESADTLTVA
+209 TLGSDNNDTLTVA
-221 ATSTFNANITAN
+221 AVSTFNANTTLN
-233 NPVTINAATTTTADV
+233 NPVTITAATTTTADV
-248 TLNQT
+248 QINQT
-253 SGTGSYRK
+253 SATGSYRN
-261 LKFFDTSQDTNAG
+261 LKFFDTSQNTNAG
-274 RSVADL
+274 GAVGDL
-280 SVTTDSAARFLDLTY
+280 GVTTDQASRYLDLAY
-295 YDQDT
+295 YDMDT
-300 DYTSTNY
+300 DYSSTMK
-307 SYGIRAASIGYTLPQ
+307 SYGMRIASVAYTLPD
-322 VTVNISNG
+322 VVVNIVNG
-330 AVASFTITNAGA
+330 AVDSFTITDPGA
-342 NITAAM
+342 NISQAM
-348 TATISGDGSDA
+348 TAVIVGDGSDA
-359 LVTPVV
+359 IVTPVV

-370 ESITIDAGGQDY
+370 QSVTINAGGQDY
-382 TSATITFVT
+382 TSATIQFT
-391 TGGALQYRTYNYATA
+391 TQGGGLQFRQYSLA
-406 TEDKKEIIH
+406 TEQETKNEIIH
-415 TGNLNLISAIG
+415 TGNLSLISQIG
-426 SVSNLVTTGSVNFDD
+426 AVNNLVTTGSVNFDD
-441 GTFILDNTN
+441 GTFILDNVN
-450 DRIGIDRTP
+450 DRVGIDITP
-459 TAYKLEVGGD
+459 SQYKLEVGGD
-469 IYFTGGLLIGG
+469 IYFTGSQLIGG
-480 DSSSFVVQK
+480 DSSAFVLQR
-489 RLDATPLKFNKY
+489 RLDATPIKFNKF
-501 DGTNEMIIDAAGNV
+501 DGTTDMMIDSNGRV
-515 GINKSSPGKRLDVV
+515 GISKTPAKIFDVS

-545 VNQIGGALYAKRLK
+545 INQVGGAIHAKRLK
-559 LTDLNGAV
+559 LTDINGAV
-567 QTITADSISATSRTK
+567 QTITADTISATSRTK

>member
-32 TNKKTEVGSIFKAVP
+32 TNKKSEVGSIFKAVP
-47 GGTQNQ
+47 GGSQNQ

-109 ALGTGLIRFNS
+109 ALGTGLIRFTS

-134 SDNSKIIKFSATQL
+134 SDNSKVIKFSATQL

-160 AGIDIDTVVTTTS
+160 AGVDIDTIVTTSS
-173 TQTLANKTLTAP
+173 TQTLTSKTLVSP
-185 IFTGALQGV
+185 IFTGDLTGV
-194 GLTLSGDLQV
+194 NLTLSGNLQV

-209 VGSESADTLTVA
+209 LGSDNNDTLTVA
-221 ATSTFNANITAN
+221 AVSTFNANLTAN
-233 NPVTINAATTTTADV
+233 NPVTINAATTTTDDV
-248 TLNQT
+248 TINQT
-253 SGTGSYRK
+253 SGTGTYKK

-274 RSVADL
+274 REVADL
-280 SVTTDSAARFLDLTY
+280 AVTTDSAARFLDLSY
-295 YDQDT
+295 YDRDT
-300 DYTSTNY
+300 DYSSTNY
-307 SYGIRAASIGYTLPQ
+307 TYGMRIASIGYTLPEVV
-322 VTVNISNG
+322 VTITNG
-330 AVASFTITNAGA
+330 AVAGFTITNPGA
-342 NITAAM
+342 NISNTM
-348 TATISGDGSDA
+348 TATIVGDGSDA
-359 LVTPVV
+359 IITPVV

-370 ESITIDAGGQDY
+370 DSITINAGGQDY
-382 TSATITFVT
+382 TSATVTFVT
-391 TGGALQYRTYNYATA
+391 SGGALQYRTYDHTGSSEAKN
-406 TEDKKEIIH
+406 EIIH

-441 GTFILDNTN
+441 GTFVLDDTN
-450 DRIGIDRTP
+450 NRIGIGLTP
-459 TAYKLEVGGD
+459 SAYKLEVGGD
-469 IYFTGGLLIGG
+469 IYFTGSQFIGG
-480 DSSSFVVQK
+480 DSSSFVLQR
-489 RLDATPLKFNKY
+489 RLDATPIKFNKY
-501 DGTNEMIIDAAGNV
+501 DGTTEMIIDSAGNV
-515 GINKSSPGKRLDVV
+515 GINKTTPSKRLDVS

-535 GDFYVTETDS
+535 GDFYVTETDP
-545 VNQIGGALYAKRLK
+545 VNKVGGAIVAKRLK

-567 QTITADSISATSRTK
+567 QTITADTISATSRTK

>member
-32 TNKKTEVGSIFKAVP
+32 TNKKSEVGSIFKAVP
-47 GGTQNQ
+47 GGSQNQ

-160 AGIDIDTVVTTTS
+160 AGVDIDTIVTTSS
-173 TQTLANKTLTAP
+173 TQTLTSKTLVSP
-185 IFTGALQGV
+185 IFTGDLTGV
-194 GLTLSGDLQV
+194 NLTLSGNLQV
-204 DGNST
+204 DGNT
-209 VGSESADTLTVA
+209 TLGSDNNDTLTVA
-221 ATSTFNANITAN
+221 AVSTFNANLTAN
-233 NPVTINAATTTTADV
+233 NPVTINAATTTTDDV
-248 TLNQT
+248 TINQT
-253 SGTGSYRK
+253 SGTGTYKK

-274 RSVADL
+274 REVADL
-280 SVTTDSAARFLDLTY
+280 AVTTDSAARFLDLSY
-295 YDQDT
+295 YDRDT
-300 DYTSTNY
+300 DYSSTNY
-307 SYGIRAASIGYTLPQ
+307 TYGVRIASIGYTLPEVV
-322 VTVNISNG
+322 VTITNG
-330 AVASFTITNAGA
+330 AVAGFTITNPGA
-342 NITAAM
+342 NISNTM
-348 TATISGDGSDA
+348 TATIVGDGSDA
-359 LVTPVV
+359 IITPVV

-370 ESITIDAGGQDY
+370 DSITINAGGQDY
-382 TSATITFVT
+382 TSATVTFVT
-391 TGGALQYRTYNYATA
+391 SGGALQYRTYDHTGASEAKN
-406 TEDKKEIIH
+406 EIIH

-441 GTFILDNTN
+441 GTFVLDDTN
-450 DRIGIDRTP
+450 NRIGIGLTP
-459 TAYKLEVGGD
+459 SAYKLEVGGD
-469 IYFTGGLLIGG
+469 IYFTGSQFIGG
-480 DSSSFVVQK
+480 DSSSFVLQR
-489 RLDATPLKFNKY
+489 RLDATPIKFNKY
-501 DGTNEMIIDAAGNV
+501 DGTTEMIIDSAGNV
-515 GINKSSPGKRLDVV
+515 GINKTTPSKRLDVS

-535 GDFYVTETDS
+535 GDFYVTETDP
-545 VNQIGGALYAKRLK
+545 VNKVGGAIVAKRLK

-567 QTITADSISATSRTK
+567 QTITADTISATSRTK

>member
-32 TNKKTEVGSIFKAVP
+32 TNKKREVGSIFKAVP

-194 GLTLSGDLQV
+194 GLTLSGDFQV

-209 VGSESADTLTVA
+209 VGSEAADTLTVA

-253 SGTGSYRK
+253 SSTGSYRK

-274 RSVADL
+274 RAVADL
-280 SVTTDSAARFLDLTY
+280 AVTTDSAARFLDLTY

-307 SYGIRAASIGYTLPQ
+307 SYGIRTASIGYTLPQ

-370 ESITIDAGGQDY
+370 QSITIDAGGQDY

-415 TGNLNLISAIG
+415 TGNLNLISEIG

-450 DRIGIDRTP
+450 DRIGISRTP

-480 DSSSFVVQK
+480 DSSNFVVQK
-489 RLDATPLKFNKY
+489 RLDATPLKFNKF
-501 DGTNEMIIDAAGNV
+501 DGSNEMIIDAAGNV
-515 GINKSSPGKRLDVV
+515 GINNATPSKRLDVV

-545 VNQIGGALYAKRLK
+545 VNQIGGAVHAKRLK

>member
-32 TNKKTEVGSIFKAVP
+32 TNKKSEVGSIFKAVP
-47 GGTQNQ
+47 GGSQNQ

-104 DLTFQ
+104 DLTLQ

-160 AGIDIDTVVTTTS
+160 AGVDIDTVVTTSS
-173 TQTLANKTLTAP
+173 TQTLTSKTLVSP
-185 IFTGALQGV
+185 IFSGDLTGV
-194 GLTLSGDLQV
+194 NLTLSGNLQV

-209 VGSESADTLTVA
+209 IGSDNTDTLTVA
-221 ATSTFNANITAN
+221 AVTTLNANLTAN
-233 NPVTINAATTTTADV
+233 NPVTINATTTATDDI
-248 TLNQT
+248 TLNQISST
-253 SGTGSYRK
+253 GTYKK

-274 RSVADL
+274 KLAGDL
-280 SVTTDSAARFLDLTY
+280 AVSTDSASRYLDLAY
-295 YDQDT
+295 YDRDT
-300 DYTSTNY
+300 DYSSTNY
-307 SYGIRAASIGYTLPQ
+307 SYGMRIASIGYTMPD
-322 VTVNISNG
+322 VTVNIVNG
-330 AVASFTITNAGA
+330 AVDSFTIVNPGA
-342 NITAAM
+342 NITKAI
-348 TATISGDGSDA
+348 TATIVGDGSDA
-359 LVTPVV
+359 LVTPVI

-370 ESITIDAGGQDY
+370 ASITIDAGGQDY
-382 TSATITFVT
+382 TAATITFVT
-391 TGGALQYRTYNYATA
+391 SGGALQYRQYDYATS
-406 TEDKKEIIH
+406 TETKNEIIH
-415 TGNLNLISAIG
+415 TGNLALISQIG
-426 SVSNLVTTGSVNFDD
+426 AVSNLVTTGSVNFDD
-441 GTFILDNTN
+441 GTFILDDTN
-450 DRIGIDRTP
+450 DRVGIDMTP

-469 IYFTGGLLIGG
+469 IYFTGGQLIGG
-480 DSSSFVVQK
+480 DSSAFVLQR
-489 RLDATPLKFNKY
+489 RLDATPIRFNKF
-501 DGTNEMIIDAAGNV
+501 DGTTEMMIDSNGNV
-515 GINKSSPGKRLDVV
+515 GIAKTPAKRLDVT

-535 GDFYVTETDS
+535 GDFYVTETDP
-545 VNQIGGALYAKRLK
+545 VNKIGGAIYAKRLK

-567 QTITADSISATSRTK
+567 QTITADTISATSRTK